1 MPASI
6 TTTNSRMLNKR
17 KSSQL
22 HSRQYPHQIEDSQLS
37 YGGKLLKKTPKKAA
51 LYPVQSPTS
60 KSSPTGKARQ
70 LMDRAA
76 TNDDADEDSPSPT
89 GFLESPYPMLSQ
101 RDSKE
106 LQEMGASVGNEH
118 QMILIKDVTLDEDE
132 DAVYVNRQLQ
142 YRNLGTRVS

>member
-1 MPASI
+1 
-6 TTTNSRMLNKR
+6 
-17 KSSQL
+17 
-22 HSRQYPHQIEDSQLS
+22 
-37 YGGKLLKKTPKKAA
+37 
-51 LYPVQSPTS
+51 
-60 KSSPTGKARQ
+60 
-70 LMDRAA
+70 MDRAA

-106 LQEMGASVGNEH
+106 LQEMGAPVGNEH